1 MGSQN
6 TLTKTDSQCL
16 KGIAIIL
23 MIFHH
28 CFLDQTRFEGYTVIF
43 APFSE
48 SFVVSLS
55 YYFKICVSIFAFIS
69 GYGLYLSAKK
79 HLNSGRGITKWTVSR
94 LIKTMSGFWFVYIL
108 CFIATW
114 IYADLPQK
122 TYCANG
128 NIRGCV
134 YALLD
139 FMGLSS
145 LFNTPTLN
153 TTWWYMGAAILFIA
167 LIPLFMKL
175 RQKIGYFVIALLIV
189 FIPRLLKVGYPGSI
203 NPYCFILALLAG
215 MCFAEYKLFEKYS
228 GPPLNLLK
236 NKHLYNILKFILS
249 LAILIISIVVCDRTE
264 RYQIWELH
272 YAIAPVIAICFCR
285 QYVIR
290 IPILKN
296 ILAFLG
302 KHSMNVFLIH
312 TFIRYT
318 FFADFTYSFK
328 YFWLIA
334 LVLLAISLGISVVL
348 ELIKKGIHFD
358 KITLWLSGRAA
369 ACIDKL

>member
-1 MGSQN
+1 
-6 TLTKTDSQCL
+6 
-16 KGIAIIL
+16 
-23 MIFHH
+23 
-28 CFLDQTRFEGYTVIF
+28 
-43 APFSE
+43 
-48 SFVVSLS
+48 
-55 YYFKICVSIFAFIS
+55 
-69 GYGLYLSAKK
+69 
-79 HLNSGRGITKWTVSR
+79 
-94 LIKTMSGFWFVYIL
+94 
-108 CFIATW
+108 
-114 IYADLPQK
+114 
-122 TYCANG
+122 
-128 NIRGCV
+128 
-134 YALLD
+134 
-139 FMGLSS
+139 
-145 LFNTPTLN
+145 
-153 TTWWYMGAAILFIA
+153 MGAAILFIA

-215 MCFAEYKLFEKYS
+215 MCFAEYKLFEKCS
-228 GPPLNLLK
+228 ETHLLK
-236 NKHLYNILKFILS
+236 NKYLDNILKFILS

-272 YAIAPVIAICFCR
+272 YAIAPVIAICFCK